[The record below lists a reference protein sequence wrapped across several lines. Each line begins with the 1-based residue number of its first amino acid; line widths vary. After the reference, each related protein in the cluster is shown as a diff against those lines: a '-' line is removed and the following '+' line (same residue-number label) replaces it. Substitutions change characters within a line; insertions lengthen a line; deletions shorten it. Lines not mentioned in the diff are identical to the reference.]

1 MFDISNLY
9 VYLVTKNSTFTQI
22 NQRDTKNIFIFLYH
36 LYPSYTEYH
45 VYKLNFI

>member
-36 LYPSYTEYH
+36 LYEYH
-45 VYKLNFI
+45 VYKFIFMY